1 MELSKRST
9 HLLLDFV
16 SKNYMLNIHSSRI
29 DSELGKFV
37 RVSKSFYSLGKAEV
51 MFDFLNQRII
61 KSSIC
66 LGFKSQEFTSFPKQG
81 AIKLSRRPA
90 SSKPDSSH
98 YYFIKVHP
106 FNETWFYSYRDYNA
120 ALAFAYQLA
129 QLLSFPF
136 ENHVQVSS

>member
-1 MELSKRST
+1 MEKDKESAN
-9 HLLLDFV
+9 LLLEFAAR
-16 SKNYMLNIHSSRI
+16 KYMLNIRSSRI
-29 DSELGKFV
+29 QGELGKFV

-51 MFDFLNQRII
+51 VFDFLNQRII
-61 KSSIC
+61 KSSTC

-90 SSKPDSSH
+90 SSKPDSNQ
-98 YYFIKVHP
+98 YYYVKVHP

-120 ALAFAYQLA
+120 ALAFAHQLA

-136 ENHVQVSS
+136 EDHIKANL